1 MTIDIL
7 EQLYGLTSN
16 IDAISEEIDTL
27 YIPVRSPVGNSHGSE
42 PSNPTERSALR
53 IIQLKEMLE
62 ADKQKQIE
70 LLEEIEHWLQ
80 TVKESEIVSI
90 IRWHYILHYNWKM
103 TNMKVYGYPDYHY
116 ARRQVHR
123 YFEKEM
129 QKK

>member
-1 MTIDIL
+1 MNIETL

-27 YIPVRSPVGNSHGSE
+27 YIPVRSPIGNNHSSE
-42 PSNPTERSALR
+42 PGNPTERSAMR

-70 LLEEIEHWLQ
+70 LLEQIEHWLR

-90 IRWHYILHYNWKM
+90 IRWHYILHYNWKL
-103 TNMKVYGYPDYHY
+103 TNMKVYGYPDYQY
-116 ARRQVHR
+116 ARSKVIRW
-123 YFEKEM
+123 FEKNRE
-129 QKK
+129 